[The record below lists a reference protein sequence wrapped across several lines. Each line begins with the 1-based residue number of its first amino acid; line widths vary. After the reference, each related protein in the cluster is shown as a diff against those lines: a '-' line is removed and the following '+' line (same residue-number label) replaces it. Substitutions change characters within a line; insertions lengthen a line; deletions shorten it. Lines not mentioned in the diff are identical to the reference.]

1 MSLTTNELIELAPEF
16 AKLAKIVNEAL
27 QKDPDGKV
35 RVTKAEGAEIKAIVL
50 KLVKDLALQSI
61 D

>member
-1 MSLTTNELIELAPEF
+1 MSLTASELMELAPEF
-16 AKLAKIVNEAL
+16 AKLAKVVNDAL

-35 RVTKAEGAEIKAIVL
+35 RVTKEEGAEIKAIVL
-50 KLVKDLALQSI
+50 KLAKDLALQSI

>member
-35 RVTKAEGAEIKAIVL
+35 RVTKAEGTEIKAIVL

>member
-1 MSLTTNELIELAPEF
+1 MSLTANELMELAPEF
-16 AKLAKIVNEAL
+16 AKLAKVVNEAL

-35 RVTKAEGAEIKAIVL
+35 RVTKAEAAEIRALVL
-50 KLVKDLALQSI
+50 KLAKEMAIQAI

>member
-16 AKLAKIVNEAL
+16 AKLAKVVNSAL
-27 QKDPDGKV
+27 QRDPDGKV
-35 RVTKAEGAEIKAIVL
+35 RVTKEEAAEIKAIFL
-50 KLVKDLALQSI
+50 KLAKDLALQSI

>member
-1 MSLTTNELIELAPEF
+1 MSLTPSELMELAPEF
-16 AKLAKIVNEAL
+16 AKLAKVVNDAL

-35 RVTKAEGAEIKAIVL
+35 RVTKEEAAEIKAIVL
-50 KLVKDLALQSI
+50 KLAKELAIQSI

>member
-1 MSLTTNELIELAPEF
+1 MSLTANELIELAPEF